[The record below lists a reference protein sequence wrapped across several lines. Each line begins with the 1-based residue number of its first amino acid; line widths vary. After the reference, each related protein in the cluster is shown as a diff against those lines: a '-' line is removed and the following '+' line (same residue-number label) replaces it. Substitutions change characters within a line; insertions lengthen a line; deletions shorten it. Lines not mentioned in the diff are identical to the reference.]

1 MFKFMEYGG
10 AGGLTADPLAVIIN
24 IVVAFGLAVLIALVY
39 KKTHSGLSYSRSF
52 VFTLILM
59 SILISIVIMVIGNSI
74 AAAFTLL
81 GAFTIIRFR
90 TAIKET
96 RDIAFVFWALVT
108 GMAVGTGNYMLA
120 GISTFLVI
128 AIVLVLSKIDFG
140 SMKNYDHVLV
150 FLVDTTITNSDAY
163 KGLFDKY
170 LKFKNLL
177 SISTR
182 EEGRKLDFTFSVR
195 FASDED
201 VNAFVTELK
210 NTAGISNVSLMTAKN
225 DIEY

>member
-1 MFKFMEYGG
+1 MLDFIQNGG
-10 AGGLTADPLAVIIN
+10 TALASNPLTVLINIALSFGLT
-24 IVVAFGLAVLIALVY
+24 VLIALVY

-59 SILISIVIMVIGNSI
+59 SILISVVMMVIGNSI

-108 GMAVGTGNYMLA
+108 GMAVGTGSYMLA
-120 GISTFLVI
+120 IVATASII
-128 AIVLVLSKIDFG
+128 AIVLILSKINFG
-140 SMKNYDHVLV
+140 SIKNYDHILV
-150 FLVDTTITNSDAY
+150 FLVDTSVTAGDIY
-163 KGLFDKY
+163 KSLFDKY
-170 LKFKNLL
+170 LKFSNLL
-177 SISTR
+177 NINTR
-182 EEGRKLDFTFSVR
+182 EEGKKLDFTFSVR
-195 FASDED
+195 FMNDD
-201 VNAFVTELK
+201 VSAFVTELK
-210 NTAGISNVSLMTAKN
+210 NLNGISGVSLMVAKD

>member
-1 MFKFMEYGG
+1 MFDILQG
-10 AGGLTADPLAVIIN
+10 AGGGLSIN
-24 IVVAFGLAVLIALVY
+24 PITIVVNIGLSFGLTVLIALVY

-59 SILISIVIMVIGNSI
+59 SILISIVMMVIGNSI

-108 GMAVGTGNYMLA
+108 GMAVGTGNYTVA
-120 GISTFLVI
+120 II
-128 AIVLVLSKIDFG
+128 ATILIMIVVLVLSKIDFG
-140 SMKNYDHVLV
+140 SMKNYDYVLM
-150 FLVDTTITNSDAY
+150 FNLNSSSDNNAY
-163 KGLFDKY
+163 KPIFDKY
-170 LKFKNLL
+170 LKYAN
-177 SISTR
+177 IINIGTR
-182 EEGRKLDFTFSVR
+182 GEGKALDFTFNIR
-195 FASDED
+195 FIDDKEAT
-201 VNAFVTELK
+201 NFVKELQ
-210 NTAGISNVSLMTAKN
+210 NLMEVSNVSLMSSKN